1 MLRAGAAAACKLAAV
16 GGTVT
21 AWDAIDYAPA
31 PAGRLVAPEAH
42 WPFVAA
48 VEMTE
53 AQRVAMNRL
62 ALRFSCEMV
71 THFERYI
78 VDYLEQHRGRL
89 HGALS
94 DRAARVF
101 ADDERAHIAGF
112 LRLLHALEPDEYP
125 GAALA
130 FFRWSALDEAVVR
143 LAPAVTFFVATE
155 LLEEMFLHLHHD
167 LEEHPGETLPLAR
180 AVMALHAREEKS
192 HLSMDDRVLR
202 ARAAVLP
209 AWRFALEAIASL
221 AIVAVVDR
229 KTSRA
234 WRRAVEDRAARLGLT
249 GDQVRR
255 LARKRLSRSDV
266 RGLRAWIERRR
277 RAPFPGSGLLCA
289 ALERALP

>member
-1 MLRAGAAAACKLAAV
+1 MRGAV
-16 GGTVT
+16 S

-31 PAGRLVAPEAH
+31 PPGQMVAPEAH
-42 WPFVAA
+42 WPFVAE

-71 THFERYI
+71 AHFERYI
-78 VDYLEQHRGRL
+78 VDYLERHRGRL

-94 DRAARVF
+94 ERAARVF
-101 ADDERAHIAGF
+101 AADERAHIGGF
-112 LRLLHALEPDEYP
+112 LRLLRAIEPAEYA
-125 GAALA
+125 GGALA

-167 LEEHPGETLPLAR
+167 LEEHPGEVLPLAR

-192 HLSMDDRVLR
+192 HLSMDDRILR
-202 ARAAVLP
+202 ARRTVLP
-209 AWRFALEAIASL
+209 AWRFALEALGSL
-221 AIVAVVDR
+221 AIVLVVDA
-229 KTSRA
+229 KTARA
-234 WRRAVEDRAARLGLT
+234 WRRAVLERAARLGLT
-249 GDQVRR
+249 GAQVER

-266 RGLRAWIERRR
+266 RGLRAWIDRRR
-277 RAPFPGSGLLCA
+277 EAPFPGSRLLCA